1 MAKFLQTYASDG
13 SVQEI
18 IQLPAS
24 LELLLDNAAD
34 LPVNFATPT
43 RQTFSVVEGASAN
56 AATWV
61 APFKC
66 RVVAAG
72 GYKTQNNGGAGDM
85 IELVTATG
93 PANIVVWNLNV
104 NDTFN
109 IDAAISDV
117 IVDVDAGQTLTIHRT
132 QLTKAGGDVWFDVM
146 PA

>member
-1 MAKFLQTYASDG
+1 
-13 SVQEI
+13 
-18 IQLPAS
+18 
-24 LELLLDNAAD
+24 
-34 LPVNFATPT
+34 
-43 RQTFSVVEGASAN
+43 
-56 AATWV
+56 
-61 APFKC
+61 
-66 RVVAAG
+66 
-72 GYKTQNNGGAGDM
+72 M

-132 QLTKAGGDVWFDVM
+132 QAAKAGGDVWFDVM

>member
-56 AATWV
+56 VATWV

-72 GYKTQNNGGAGDM
+72 
-85 IELVTATG
+85 
-93 PANIVVWNLNV
+93 
-104 NDTFN
+104 
-109 IDAAISDV
+109 
-117 IVDVDAGQTLTIHRT
+117 QTLTIHRT
-132 QLTKAGGDVWFDVM
+132 QATKAGGDVWFDVM